1 MSDNPLVCQLP
12 GCEDAPPLANFAAA
26 RRHRHR
32 YHGVPV
38 PFDYEGCQYIVAHS
52 NNRYTC
58 PLPDCGKLFK
68 QRDSIEV
75 HIISDHGIAADIKI
89 FATPP
94 IGNAVVHVPVP
105 AASSTQGVRVLGE
118 SNGSLLSS
126 KRALTG
132 NAFVPLYSHRAAAD
146 SDRVASS
153 DLEAF
158 LHFCSKSNVHAKPEQ
173 VKLPVPGGPPVQF
186 LADPVK
192 GVACTASPECT
203 YCVKDEE
210 TMQKHGRKK
219 HAASVLGEVQYRPCL
234 IQRLFTGVGNAY
246 FEIGQ
251 NAVSA
256 IKPDLKAALQTKFL
270 AARDVP
276 LVIPPNTERERTPL
290 RRAADQIK
298 NKHSPEEHGGLLTR
312 LAAAI
317 KDHMAKAS
325 SILDG
330 HPHKLTSQKS
340 FLYVMPLPLRP
351 AEKKTASLIED
362 FLHPW
367 IRAKRRGFLGPEIAG
382 RGITNA
388 EGHLAA
394 LIWARKRHL
403 YKNVE

>member
-1 MSDNPLVCQLP
+1 
-12 GCEDAPPLANFAAA
+12 
-26 RRHRHR
+26 
-32 YHGVPV
+32 
-38 PFDYEGCQYIVAHS
+38 
-52 NNRYTC
+52 
-58 PLPDCGKLFK
+58 
-68 QRDSIEV
+68 
-75 HIISDHGIAADIKI
+75 
-89 FATPP
+89 
-94 IGNAVVHVPVP
+94 
-105 AASSTQGVRVLGE
+105 
-118 SNGSLLSS
+118 
-126 KRALTG
+126 
-132 NAFVPLYSHRAAAD
+132 
-146 SDRVASS
+146 
-153 DLEAF
+153 
-158 LHFCSKSNVHAKPEQ
+158 VHAKPEQ

-290 RRAADQIK
+290 VRCMGWDKFSPDVRMNPTQRRAADQIK

-330 HPHKLTSQKS
+330 HPHKLTLSKVL
-340 FLYVMPLPLRP
+340 LYGDAIPR
-351 AEKKTASLIED
+351 D
-362 FLHPW
+362 Q
-367 IRAKRRGFLGPEIAG
+367 
-382 RGITNA
+382 
-388 EGHLAA
+388 
-394 LIWARKRHL
+394 
-403 YKNVE
+403 